1 MTLLNRLLSIVVVS
15 SCMYY
20 ATNIIILVN
29 KIYAHWLNIIVFT
42 GLITAVV
49 GSKKWILGASG
60 ASCDTACSTYNSG
73 SVCSPDAIGSTYG
86 WYYSTNSFLLNFT

>member
-1 MTLLNRLLSIVVVS
+1 MIVLNRLVAIVFSS

-20 ATNIIILVN
+20 TSCTNILQFIKYIIIEVN
-29 KIYAHWLNIIVFT
+29 IVVFT

-86 WYYSTNSFLLNFT
+86 WYYS